1 MRRLCCARL
10 ISAEAMKYNCFAL
23 SEAAGSRDSNE
34 DFVALRPDLGIFAV
48 ADGVGGKP
56 AGDQASRL
64 AVRSFIATLESE
76 CESLRLTDAAL
87 QRALD
92 HANSELLVTGQNNV
106 LVKGLSTTLTALV
119 LGDNNQAKVVH
130 VGDSR
135 LYQYSGGAMWCL
147 TSDHNLAAELNAD
160 SKDVRGLQ
168 RWLSRAL
175 GFGTHLSVDIVS
187 IVASPGDIF
196 VLSTDGLAKSMSE
209 SRLRDFVKQLADR
222 PAREICERLMLEA
235 MSEPLDDDLTIS
247 VVKANSGPLPA
258 QPAKEF

>member
-1 MRRLCCARL
+1 
-10 ISAEAMKYNCFAL
+10 MKYDCFAL

-34 DFVALRPDLGIFAV
+34 DFVAIHADLGIFVV

-56 AGDQASRL
+56 AGDQASQL
-64 AVRSFIATLESE
+64 AVRSFVAALKGE
-76 CESLRLTDAAL
+76 CESLRLNDAVL

-92 HANSELLVTGQNNV
+92 HANSELLATGQNNA

-135 LYQYSGGAMWCL
+135 LYQYSDGAMSCL
-147 TSDHNLAAELNAD
+147 TSDHNLAAELNDAD
-160 SKDVRGLQ
+160 SKHVRGLQ